1 MSVAVVVDSASDLPN
16 ELADALGIR
25 RVPLTISL
33 DGVDYKDGTEL
44 SRERFWELAQ
54 RASDLPKTAAPSP
67 GEFDAAFSSELDAGA
82 NHVICL
88 TMTKDLSA
96 TYQAALAA
104 ASAYSGRVSVF
115 DTRSLTVGE
124 GLVAVSAATAAQAG
138 ADTEECQ
145 RIVSATI
152 ERVVTF
158 GMLDTLENLRRGGRI
173 GAAQALLGSVL
184 SIKPVI
190 EVRDGAVEPE
200 SKQRTR
206 GRSLHYLADRVI
218 AAGPLRR
225 LAVTHAA
232 AKDLDDF
239 LALIDGVE
247 CESAP
252 VVSYMGP
259 VIGAHVG
266 RGAIGVAFWPCT
278 PERPANVER

>member
-54 RASDLPKTAAPSP
+54 RANDLPKTAAPSP
-67 GEFDAAFSSELDAGA
+67 AEFDAAFSSELDAGA

-124 GLVAVSAATAAQAG
+124 GLVAVSAAAAAQAG
-138 ADTEECQ
+138 ADTEQCQ

-173 GAAQALLGSVL
+173 GAASALLGTVMSF
-184 SIKPVI
+184 KPLI
-190 EVRDGAVEPE
+190 EVRDGAIEAAGRV
-200 SKQRTR
+200 RTR
-206 GRSLHYLADRVI
+206 KSAITSLLEKFAGGGPYERVGLVHAMANDLDAVLARVREVTGVDEVVI
-218 AAGPLRR
+218 SVMGATIGTHAGPG
-225 LAVTHAA
+225 
-232 AKDLDDF
+232 
-239 LALIDGVE
+239 ALGISVLKHE
-247 CESAP
+247 P
-252 VVSYMGP
+252 K
-259 VIGAHVG
+259 
-266 RGAIGVAFWPCT
+266 
-278 PERPANVER
+278 

>member
-67 GEFDAAFSSELDAGA
+67 AEFDAAFSSELDAGA

-138 ADTEECQ
+138 ADTEQCQ
-145 RIVSATI
+145 RIVRAAI

-173 GAAQALLGSVL
+173 GAASALLGTVMSF
-184 SIKPVI
+184 KPLI
-190 EVRDGAVEPE
+190 EVRDGAIEAAGRV
-200 SKQRTR
+200 RTR
-206 GRSLHYLADRVI
+206 KSAITSLLEKFAGGGPYERVGLVHAMANDLDAVLARVREVTGVDEVVVSVMGATI
-218 AAGPLRR
+218 GTHAGPG
-225 LAVTHAA
+225 
-232 AKDLDDF
+232 
-239 LALIDGVE
+239 ALGISVLKHE
-247 CESAP
+247 P
-252 VVSYMGP
+252 K
-259 VIGAHVG
+259 
-266 RGAIGVAFWPCT
+266 
-278 PERPANVER
+278 

>member
-173 GAAQALLGSVL
+173 GAASALLGTVMSF
-184 SIKPVI
+184 KPLI
-190 EVRDGAVEPE
+190 EVRDGAIEAAGRV
-200 SKQRTR
+200 RTR
-206 GRSLHYLADRVI
+206 KSAITSLLEKFAGGGPYERVGLVHAMANDLDAVLARVREVTGVDEVVI
-218 AAGPLRR
+218 SVMGATIGTHAGPG
-225 LAVTHAA
+225 
-232 AKDLDDF
+232 
-239 LALIDGVE
+239 ALGISVLKHE
-247 CESAP
+247 P
-252 VVSYMGP
+252 K
-259 VIGAHVG
+259 
-266 RGAIGVAFWPCT
+266 
-278 PERPANVER
+278 

>member
-96 TYQAALAA
+96 TYQAAQAA

-124 GLVAVSAATAAQAG
+124 GLVAVSAAAAAQAG

-173 GAAQALLGSVL
+173 GAASALLGTVMSF
-184 SIKPVI
+184 KPLI
-190 EVRDGAVEPE
+190 EVRDGAIEAAGRV
-200 SKQRTR
+200 RTR
-206 GRSLHYLADRVI
+206 KSAITSLLEKFAGGGPYERVGLVHAMANDLDAVLARVREVTGVDEVVI
-218 AAGPLRR
+218 SVMGATIGTHAGPG
-225 LAVTHAA
+225 
-232 AKDLDDF
+232 
-239 LALIDGVE
+239 ALGISVLKHE
-247 CESAP
+247 P
-252 VVSYMGP
+252 K
-259 VIGAHVG
+259 
-266 RGAIGVAFWPCT
+266 
-278 PERPANVER
+278 

>member
-67 GEFDAAFSSELDAGA
+67 AEFDAAFSSEIDAGA

-138 ADTEECQ
+138 ADTEQCQ
-145 RIVSATI
+145 RIVRAAI

-173 GAAQALLGSVL
+173 GAASALLGTVMSF
-184 SIKPVI
+184 KPLI
-190 EVRDGAVEPE
+190 EVRDGAIEAAGRV
-200 SKQRTR
+200 RTR
-206 GRSLHYLADRVI
+206 KSAITSLLEKFAGGGPYERVGLVHAMANDLDAVLARVREVTGVDEVVVSVMGATI
-218 AAGPLRR
+218 GTHAGPG
-225 LAVTHAA
+225 
-232 AKDLDDF
+232 
-239 LALIDGVE
+239 ALGISVLKHE
-247 CESAP
+247 P
-252 VVSYMGP
+252 K
-259 VIGAHVG
+259 
-266 RGAIGVAFWPCT
+266 
-278 PERPANVER
+278 